1 MRESRKKTGVLCLLD
16 VAEITVVVHLKQ
28 KVPWSWEP
36 AAGLWKWETSIV
48 LRRVLAASSSALE
61 AVSLHS

>member
-1 MRESRKKTGVLCLLD
+1 MRGSRKKTGVLCLLD

-36 AAGLWKWETSIV
+36 AGGLWKWETSIV